1 MKKLSVKKCPKLYA
15 VTIMGTKA
23 KSLDFKGNKN
33 LLYLSIYNSNI
44 GKVVY
49 PKVKKADWRY

>member
-1 MKKLSVKKCPKLYA
+1 
-15 VTIMGTKA
+15 MGTKA

-49 PKVKKADWRY
+49 PKVKNMSIKYKINALALTR